1 MVIEKKRH
9 LLAVLTQLTDSDEL
23 REYEASFLKKYA
35 KAMTN
40 RQNFYINRQKAERG
54 TGFDPLY
61 NLLHKTKN

>member
-9 LLAVLTQLTDSDEL
+9 LLAVLTQLADSEEL

-40 RQNFYINRQKAERG
+40 RQNFYVNRQKAQQG
-54 TGFDPLY
+54 SGFNPLHD
-61 NLLHKTKN
+61 LLRKTKN